1 MRNRLKEIRKSKKMN
16 QEEFSKKLGISR
28 SHLAGLESGAKNI
41 TDRLE
46 NDICRI
52 FNVNKAWFENGT
64 GEMFND
70 PLEDLIIDD
79 EIREMAKIYK
89 QLDDNVKK
97 TVLRF
102 MKSSLDN
109 K

>member
-1 MRNRLKEIRKSKKMN
+1 MRHRLKEIRKSKKMN

-46 NDICRI
+46 NDICRE
-52 FNVNKAWFENGT
+52 FNVNRNWFENGT
-64 GEMFND
+64 GEMFED
-70 PLEDLIIDD
+70 PLEDLVIDD

-89 QLDDNVKK
+89 QLDDNVRN
-97 TVLRF
+97 TVLKF
-102 MKSSLDN
+102 MKSSLDI